1 MRVGASRHLG
11 GRVKTSALARTVA
24 MTMALAVGALAVP
37 GVARAGGVALPSRG
51 VRALSMGGAF
61 VAGADGVNALWANP
75 ANLDESV
82 LGLEGGL
89 VLLSASYTPSWG
101 DQAGVTV
108 ENEGRPV
115 PNPTLGF
122 TYRVNELLSVGLGA
136 FAPYSG
142 FTRFDEAGPQR
153 YALVE
158 SDQTTLLYL
167 AGGAALRFGRF
178 RIGGSVQNVLAHVKQ
193 RIVLSGYTGLFGW
206 ESDPTLDIL
215 QELELEDSAN
225 LTGNVG
231 ASFDLGP
238 VTFGAAVQLPF
249 TVSGDARFR
258 VRLPSSVFFDAVRV
272 EGDTVFLEVP
282 FPLMV
287 RGGVLWRATPTLQLE
302 AAVNWENWSI
312 QERLEIDAG
321 GRIRLFDVPG
331 IGDYDL
337 PKLVIDRRMKDTLAL
352 HLGADWAM
360 TDALHLRGG
369 LFYEPSSFGDETFS
383 VAQLDDDKVGLAL
396 GVAWDVG
403 PIRLDV
409 AVSHVIQGTREITT
423 SELRQLNPTNPDQTI
438 VIGNG
443 TYASSYWV
451 AGLGATWRL

>member
-1 MRVGASRHLG
+1 M
-11 GRVKTSALARTVA
+11 KTTALALALLLTP
-24 MTMALAVGALAVP
+24 ALAH
-37 GVARAGGVALPSRG
+37 AGGVALPSRG
-51 VRALSMGGAF
+51 VRATSMGGAF

-89 VLLSASYTPSWG
+89 VLLSASYTASWG

-108 ENEGRPV
+108 ENEGRPI
-115 PNPTLGF
+115 PNPTIGF
-122 TYRVNELLSVGLGA
+122 TYRINDLLSVGVGA

-158 SDQTTLLYL
+158 SDKTTLLYL
-167 AGGAALRFGRF
+167 AGGAALRFGQF

-193 RIVLSGYTGLFGW
+193 RLVLSGYTGLFGW

-215 QELELEDSAN
+215 QELDLEDNAN
-225 LTGNVG
+225 VTGNVG
-231 ASFDLGP
+231 ASFDAGP
-238 VTFGAAVQLPF
+238 VTIGAAVQLPY
-249 TVSGDARFR
+249 TVSGDAKFR
-258 VRLPSSVFFDAVRV
+258 IRLPSSVFFDSMRV
-272 EGDTVFLEVP
+272 EGDTVFVEVP
-282 FPLMV
+282 FPVMI
-287 RGGVLWRATPTLQLE
+287 RGGVLWRVTPALSLE

-312 QERLEIDAG
+312 QDALEIDAG
-321 GRIRLFDVPG
+321 GRIKLFDVPG

-337 PKLVIDRRMKDTLAL
+337 PALVIDRRMKDTLSV
-352 HLGADWAM
+352 HLGADWALS
-360 TDALHLRGG
+360 DALHLRGG
-369 LFYEPSSFGDETFS
+369 LFFEPSSFPDETFS
-383 VAQLDDDKVGLAL
+383 VAQLDDDKLGLAL
-396 GVAWDVG
+396 GAAFDLG

-443 TYASSYWV
+443 TYTSSFWV
-451 AGLGATWRL
+451 AGLGASWRIGR